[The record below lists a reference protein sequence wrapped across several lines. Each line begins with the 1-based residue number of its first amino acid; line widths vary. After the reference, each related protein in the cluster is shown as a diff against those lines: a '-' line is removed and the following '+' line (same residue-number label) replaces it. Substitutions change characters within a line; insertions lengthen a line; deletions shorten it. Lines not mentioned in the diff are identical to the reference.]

1 MMWISKKKWQGLEK
15 RVTDLENLVQGQI
28 TEKLISNLADSTAR
42 AFDSAFHTLEELPQK
57 QLRRF

>member
-1 MMWISKKKWQGLEK
+1 MKVWISKKKWKKLEK

-28 TEKLISNLADSTAR
+28 TEELISDLADSVAR

-57 QLRRF
+57 